1 MDNNEIVING
11 KKLYDTLISHAL
23 WFNSEGEEG
32 VLANFDGENLSGA
45 NLSYVNLRS
54 ARFVNSDLRNVNMYH
69 SDISFADFEGSD
81 LSGSNLSYSDFH
93 KANLRNADLR
103 NAELFGCDF
112 RGANLIGANLIG
124 ANIDYSCWPL
134 WCGSNNVKVDVKIA
148 AQLAA
153 HFCALDCDD
162 PAFLDAREKLLA
174 FARKS
179 HRASDL
185 NI

>member
-1 MDNNEIVING
+1 MRKTNEIVING
-11 KKLYDTLISHAL
+11 IKLSDILKQHASWL
-23 WFNSEGEEG
+23 AEPAGEE
-32 VLANFDGENLSGA
+32 E
-45 NLSYVNLRS
+45 
-54 ARFVNSDLRNVNMYH
+54 H
-69 SDISFADFEGSD
+69 TP
-81 LSGSNLSYSDFH
+81 
-93 KANLRNADLR
+93 ANLRNADLR
-103 NAELFGCDF
+103 GADLRNADIDF
-112 RGANLIGANLIG
+112 
-124 ANIDYSCWPL
+124 SCWPL